1 MQLSNMPKNN
11 KLDRK
16 TSAPDCAPFTVRQ
29 LKAEIF
35 QALAHPTR
43 IFVVEVLRGRE
54 LPAGTIA
61 ERVGVDPSSLS
72 QHLSLLRSRRVI
84 ASRREGNQIFY
95 SVSDK
100 VVFEI
105 LDAMRRHLQGHLEDA
120 MTVLREVR
128 A

>member
-1 MQLSNMPKNN
+1 MPKNN
-11 KLDRK
+11 KSDRR
-16 TSAPDCAPFTVRQ
+16 TAPTDCAPFTVRQ

-43 IFVVEVLRGRE
+43 IFVVEVLRGKE
-54 LPAGTIA
+54 LPAGAIA
-61 ERVGVDPSSLS
+61 ELVGVDPSSLS
-72 QHLSLLRSRRVI
+72 QHLSLLRSRRVL
-84 ASRREGNQIFY
+84 ASRREKNQIFY

-105 LDAMRRHLQGHLEDA
+105 LDAMRRHLQGNLEDA
-120 MTVLREVR
+120 MTILREVR